1 MNFQQFLFIFRSR
14 YKAVLSVLLGTMV
27 LAIILSFVLPPIY
40 KATSSVVV
48 DVKSPDPMAGIYA
61 TAMAA
66 PGYMTTQADILTSDR
81 VTIRVIKMLKLDE
94 SPAVRQQWLDATNG
108 KGSLDVWLATL
119 LEKKLDVKSSPDS
132 NVLNIVFSGEDPD
145 FSAAV
150 SNAYAQAYID
160 ANIDLQ
166 VEPARQYS
174 LWFDDRLK
182 VLRTNLEQAQANLS
196 NYQQQT
202 GIVIA
207 DQNMDLANAKLS
219 QLTGQLAQAEGQ
231 TADTESRNK
240 HQGASD
246 TMQEVLMNP
255 VIQSIKSQ
263 IIQLEAKRDD
273 LGIGINHPQYKAMQ
287 DEIDTLKQKLA
298 NETSIIVN
306 GISTS
311 NRVNKQRERELKG
324 SIQQQKESALGTNK
338 QRDKMTVLQS
348 EVLAAQ
354 KAYDALAQRA
364 SEVNL
369 QSHSNQTNVS
379 ILSQAT
385 PPVKPWFPNMPLNV
399 IGSVILGLIF
409 GLGFAFIRETRDSRV
424 RTIEDMDIL
433 FGLPV
438 LAQFRLPPS
447 KRRFLKFA
455 GSSGKESI

>member
-14 YKAVLSVLLGTMV
+14 YKAVLSVLLGTV
-27 LAIILSFVLPPIY
+27 ALAVILSLVLPPTY

-48 DVKSPDPMAGIYA
+48 DVKSPDPMAGVYA
-61 TAMAA
+61 SAMAT
-66 PGYMTTQADILTSDR
+66 PGYMTTQADILSSDR
-81 VTIRVIKMLKLDE
+81 VAIRVIKMLKLDE

-108 KGSLDVWLATL
+108 KGSLDVWLAYL
-119 LEKKLDVKSSPDS
+119 LEKKLNIKSSPDS
-132 NVLNIVFSGEDPD
+132 NVLNIIFSGEDPN

-150 SNAYAQAYID
+150 SNAFAQAYID
-160 ANIDLQ
+160 TNIDLQ

-202 GIVIA
+202 GIVMA
-207 DQNMDLANAKLS
+207 DQNLDLANAKLS

-287 DEIDTLKQKLA
+287 DEIDTLKEKLA
-298 NETSIIVN
+298 TETSIIVN

-354 KAYDALAQRA
+354 KAYDGLAQRA
-364 SEVNL
+364 AEVNL

-385 PPVKPWFPNMPLNV
+385 PPVKPWFPNMPLNL
-399 IGSVILGLIF
+399 IGSVFLGLIF
-409 GLGFAFIRETRDSRV
+409 GLGFAFIQETRDRRV

-447 KRRFLKFA
+447 NRRFLKFSR
-455 GSSGKESI
+455 SS